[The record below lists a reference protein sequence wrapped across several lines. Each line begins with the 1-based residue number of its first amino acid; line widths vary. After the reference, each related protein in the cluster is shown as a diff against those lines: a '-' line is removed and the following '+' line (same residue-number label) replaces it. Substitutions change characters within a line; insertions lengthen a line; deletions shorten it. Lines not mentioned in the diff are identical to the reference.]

1 MIINPKNDSS
11 TSDFWRISGV
21 ELQIFCFFLVLLSTV
36 TSYSSQSLGLMN
48 IRTNCGQGTVLVRS
62 CLYTLLLIF

>member
-21 ELQIFCFFLVLLSTV
+21 ELQIFCFFLVLLSTI
-36 TSYSSQSLGLMN
+36 TSYSSQSSGLMN
-48 IRTNCGQGTVLVRS
+48 IRTNCGRPQLFIHFVADL
-62 CLYTLLLIF
+62 F